1 MDCYDF
7 CIVGGGVIGCAVA
20 RELTRYKASVALVES
35 ACDVCAGA
43 SGANS
48 AVVHS
53 GYDPA
58 PGTLM
63 SKYNVLGSSM
73 FRSYCAALDVPYKL
87 TGSLTV
93 ATCAEEVTALSRL
106 LSRGVGNGVAGLEI
120 ISRREALELEPN
132 LSDKVLAA
140 LYAPTAA
147 ITDPMELTFALR
159 ENAEANGAC
168 FRFGFTVCAARRED
182 GRVILR
188 SEEGGE
194 LAAKTVINCAGSGG
208 GDVARMLGSLVYLTH
223 RGGEYLVFDKLPFV
237 RRPIFQT
244 PGPMGKGVLVAPTVY
259 GKFMVG
265 PTAVDCVSSSMPFRS
280 EAFGEL
286 LSAAAKSVRGLPA
299 GKRIAKF
306 TGVRAL
312 SQTGDFIIGPSR
324 RGDVYNVIGIG
335 SPGLTAAPAIASAV
349 ARSFA
354 LERRPGF
361 SPSRRGIKRMAGA
374 SHAERAALVASDG
387 RYGNI
392 VCRCET
398 VSEAEIVEAVRRG
411 ARTVDGVK
419 KRLGVGMGRCQGGFC
434 ESRVVGILARELD
447 IPVSRV
453 EKTARGGF
461 VLAKEGV

>member
-168 FRFGFTVCAARRED
+168 FRFGFTVCAARRE
-182 GRVILR
+182 
-188 SEEGGE
+188 
-194 LAAKTVINCAGSGG
+194 AASYCARKRAGSL
-208 GDVARMLGSLVYLTH
+208 RQ
-223 RGGEYLVFDKLPFV
+223 
-237 RRPIFQT
+237 RR
-244 PGPMGKGVLVAPTVY
+244 
-259 GKFMVG
+259 
-265 PTAVDCVSSSMPFRS
+265 
-280 EAFGEL
+280 
-286 LSAAAKSVRGLPA
+286 
-299 GKRIAKF
+299 
-306 TGVRAL
+306 
-312 SQTGDFIIGPSR
+312 
-324 RGDVYNVIGIG
+324 
-335 SPGLTAAPAIASAV
+335 
-349 ARSFA
+349 
-354 LERRPGF
+354 
-361 SPSRRGIKRMAGA
+361 
-374 SHAERAALVASDG
+374 
-387 RYGNI
+387 
-392 VCRCET
+392 
-398 VSEAEIVEAVRRG
+398 
-411 ARTVDGVK
+411 
-419 KRLGVGMGRCQGGFC
+419 
-434 ESRVVGILARELD
+434 
-447 IPVSRV
+447 
-453 EKTARGGF
+453 
-461 VLAKEGV
+461 